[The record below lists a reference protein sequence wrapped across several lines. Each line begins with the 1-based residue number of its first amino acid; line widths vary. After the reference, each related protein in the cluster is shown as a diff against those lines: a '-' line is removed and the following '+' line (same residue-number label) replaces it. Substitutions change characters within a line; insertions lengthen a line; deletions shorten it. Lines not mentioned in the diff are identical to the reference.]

1 MCLEPMESGDNDEE
15 AIRNKE
21 QEIMELGEK
30 YKKEKKAVELAQ
42 LIRDVRPFLAMISK
56 AKAAKLVRGLVDLF
70 LDMEAATGTEVQ
82 LCKVKNTL
90 HCHTKHLL
98 YFVAC
103 IYCNFVLQECIS
115 WAVEQKGTFL
125 RQSLEARLIALYFDT
140 KQYSEALALGATLL
154 KELKKL
160 DDKYLL
166 VEVSLS
172 NHLLSF
178 LFHLCNFQIIL
189 FLGSIVRIQNLSC
202 SLQFA

>member
-15 AIRNKE
+15 SIRNKE

-98 YFVAC
+98 YFIAC
-103 IYCNFVLQECIS
+103 I
-115 WAVEQKGTFL
+115 
-125 RQSLEARLIALYFDT
+125 
-140 KQYSEALALGATLL
+140 
-154 KELKKL
+154 
-160 DDKYLL
+160 
-166 VEVSLS
+166 
-172 NHLLSF
+172 
-178 LFHLCNFQIIL
+178 
-189 FLGSIVRIQNLSC
+189 
-202 SLQFA
+202 